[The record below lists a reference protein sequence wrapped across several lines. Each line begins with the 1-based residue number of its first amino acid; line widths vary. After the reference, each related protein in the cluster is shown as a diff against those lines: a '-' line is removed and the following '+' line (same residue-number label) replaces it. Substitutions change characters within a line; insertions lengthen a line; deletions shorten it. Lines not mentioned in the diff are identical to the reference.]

1 MYSSRSLLAY
11 FLQVGNTITSAAGS
25 SLLLVCS
32 TKAYFTPCQAVSDIG
47 SCVTLFS
54 ITASRQKE
62 EEEKTWATSFGES
75 CAGRGENF
83 DVASDKDPAVVVEGE
98 EGGVH
103 PQEVD
108 GLDAADGTAAE
119 LQLKPS

>member
-25 SLLLVCS
+25 RLLLVCS
-32 TKAYFTPCQAVSDIG
+32 TKAYFTPCQAVSNIG

-62 EEEKTWATSFGES
+62 KGTWATSFGES
-75 CAGRGENF
+75 WAGGDENF
-83 DVASDKDPAVVVEGE
+83 DVASNKDLAVVGEGE